1 MSGRNKAAA
10 SRVRKGSKSKRSLAG
25 TGRPGDSG
33 KSATKHPVPWSS
45 AFHLQP
51 KPSRG
56 VRLCGDFRDL
66 NAKTV
71 LDSFPLPNLRHF
83 THQLKSS
90 NTFMHQAEVVV
101 IQVGDTGSPTSTE
114 IFSQQHRGQACHSLL
129 GLQGTLPR
137 LQELHQ
143 PRP

>member
-45 AFHLQP
+45 ALHLQP
-51 KPSRG
+51 KPSGG
-56 VRLCGDFRDL
+56 VRPCEDF
-66 NAKTV
+66 KTV

-90 NTFMHQAEVVV
+90 NTFINLDLVKAFTQ
-101 IQVGDTGSPTSTE
+101 I
-114 IFSQQHRGQACHSLL
+114 
-129 GLQGTLPR
+129 GLDKALRMKTAVKTPWATYVL
-137 LQELHQ
+137 LQEARNGAVQL
-143 PRP
+143 RPDVTTRG

>member
-45 AFHLQP
+45 ALHLQP
-51 KPSRG
+51 KPSGG
-56 VRLCGDFRDL
+56 VRPCEDF
-66 NAKTV
+66 KTV

-114 IFSQQHRGQACHSLL
+114 IFSQRHRQQACHILL

>member
-10 SRVRKGSKSKRSLAG
+10 SRVRKGCKSKRSLAG

-45 AFHLQP
+45 ALHLQP

-90 NTFMHQAEVVV
+90 NTFFKLDLVKVFPQ
-101 IQVGDTGSPTSTE
+101 I
-114 IFSQQHRGQACHSLL
+114 
-129 GLQGTLPR
+129 GLDKALRMKTAVKTPWGTYVL
-137 LQELHQ
+137 LQEACNGAVQL
-143 PRP
+143 RPDVPTRG